1 MMAFEKSFA
10 SNVLSIQ
17 SPDSWKTTDWKLQS
31 TKVQRMNLQSRNM
44 EFMKLFPFILQSIKE
59 QFFKTLWLNSKLS
72 ISLCWNIL
80 LVSAMLKMINRLKFH
95 SSCISNG
102 YLTAKISIY
111 TLMTTGKTKRPKGIL
126 TFLFFFPSLKQP
138 RHKTC
143 RCKLTI
149 GIY

>member
-1 MMAFEKSFA
+1 
-10 SNVLSIQ
+10 
-17 SPDSWKTTDWKLQS
+17 
-31 TKVQRMNLQSRNM
+31 
-44 EFMKLFPFILQSIKE
+44 
-59 QFFKTLWLNSKLS
+59 
-72 ISLCWNIL
+72 
-80 LVSAMLKMINRLKFH
+80 MLKMINRLKFH

-111 TLMTTGKTKRPKGIL
+111 TLMTTGKTKRPEGIL